1 MPTLNFPARL
11 CITLLFLFVLAGAA
25 MSGTNAQTVAP
36 LPYRALLPD
45 GARLI
50 LRPEAG
56 AGRVSISLFV
66 RMEPEAASTLKAT
79 GELVARALFY
89 GNRDRTANG
98 VITLATQTGGSYD
111 VLHTPDYVAVTVVA
125 PSSQL
130 PEAAHLLSDC
140 LKNADF
146 APAALAHARTEI
158 LEERARRHD
167 DGLMRGYDAVCETLR
182 PSAPDEDALRRVTQ
196 AQAQDYFRRHYGPAR
211 TVIAVAGSF
220 DAARATA
227 LFAAFLADYT
237 RPTSLVGAAQAD
249 PMRETAANAKP
260 AATQYRVLAAP
271 STSAYALLATSA
283 PAVTHPD
290 YPAFVVLQNVLGG
303 GHACRLFQQAR
314 EERGVGYKVGAL
326 YQADRAAPLI
336 AYLQWDAAQ
345 KRNGI
350 ANGLANQTQT
360 DAGDIQL
367 FLNAQLDGLLQNPPS
382 EEELTRAR
390 NFAIGVEARRHER
403 VRDRSFLLGWY
414 EAMGLGYVFDADLP
428 RRLAAVTP
436 DDVLRV
442 AKTYLATR
450 AGVVVLPSR

>member
-1 MPTLNFPARL
+1 MNMPTLNFPARF
-11 CITLLFLFVLAGAA
+11 CNTLLFLFVMAGAA
-25 MSGTNAQTVAP
+25 MGRTDAQTAIP
-36 LPYRALLPD
+36 LPYSVRLPD

-50 LRPEAG
+50 LRPEAIT
-56 AGRVSISLFV
+56 GRVSISLFV
-66 RMEPEAASTLKAT
+66 RIEPDAAPSLKAV

-98 VITLATQTGGSYD
+98 IITLATQTGGSYD

-130 PEAAHLLSDC
+130 PEVAHLLSDC

-146 APAALAHARTEI
+146 APIALDHARTEI
-158 LEERARRHD
+158 VEERTRRYD

-182 PSAPDEDALRRVTQ
+182 PPASSEDALRRVTQ
-196 AQAQDYFRRHYGPAR
+196 AQAQDYFRRRYGPAR

-220 DAARATA
+220 DAARVTT

-237 RPTSLVGAAQAD
+237 RHTSPVAAAQANQTG
-249 PMRETAANAKP
+249 EAVANAKQ
-260 AATQYRVLAAP
+260 ALTAYRVLAAP
-271 STSAYALLATSA
+271 STSAYALAATDA

-326 YQADRAAPLI
+326 YQADRADPLV
-336 AYLQWDAAQ
+336 AYLQWDATL
-345 KRNGI
+345 KRN
-350 ANGLANQTQT
+350 AADRQTRT
-360 DAGDIQL
+360 DAKDIQL
-367 FLNAQLDGLLQNPPS
+367 FLNSQLDGLLQNSLS

-428 RRLAAVTP
+428 KRLAAVTR

-450 AGVVVLPSR
+450 AGVVLLPSR